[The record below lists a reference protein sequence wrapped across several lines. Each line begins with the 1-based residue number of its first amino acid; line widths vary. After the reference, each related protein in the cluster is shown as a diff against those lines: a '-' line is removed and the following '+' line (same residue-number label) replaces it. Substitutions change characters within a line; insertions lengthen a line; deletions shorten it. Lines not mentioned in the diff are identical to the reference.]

1 MFGKEKSVKRFVV
14 KSSQYSDG
22 GTIMILVDKKTGVN
36 YLSISGVGGSSITP
50 LLDQDG
56 NVTIDK

>member
-1 MFGKEKSVKRFVV
+1 MFGKEKSEKRFVV
-14 KSSQYSDG
+14 KSSQYSDS

-36 YLSISGVGGSSITP
+36 YLSIAGIGGSSITA

-56 NVTIDK
+56 NVIVDK